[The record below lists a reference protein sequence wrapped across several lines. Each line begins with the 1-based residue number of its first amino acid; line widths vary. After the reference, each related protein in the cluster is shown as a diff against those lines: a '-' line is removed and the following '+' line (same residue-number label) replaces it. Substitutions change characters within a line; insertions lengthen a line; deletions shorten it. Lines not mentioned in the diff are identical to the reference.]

1 VSRAFRLAGLLRLRG
16 LAEEQ
21 AAARLAG
28 ATRTRDD
35 ATARRTATEAALGAA
50 RFPEGPDGTDGLGM
64 QAVVASRMALSALL
78 VDQRARV
85 VVTQDAVDAAD
96 ADWSAARTRTRTL
109 EKLQE
114 KHEAVVQVEEQRAE
128 QVVLDEIAGRRG
140 ATGPT
145 LPGEPAPV
153 AGEAR

>member
-1 VSRAFRLAGLLRLRG
+1 VSRAFRLAGLLRLRA

-28 ATRTRDD
+28 ATRTRD
-35 ATARRTATEAALGAA
+35 AAAARRAATESALGAT
-50 RFPEGPDGTDGLGM
+50 RFVEGPEGTDGLGM

-114 KHEAVVQVEEQRAE
+114 KHRAAAQVEEQRAE
-128 QVVLDEIAGRRG
+128 QVVLDEIAGRRRAG
-140 ATGPT
+140 APAA
-145 LPGEPAPV
+145 PGAPAPDV
-153 AGEAR
+153 EEA

>member
-1 VSRAFRLAGLLRLRG
+1 MSRAFRLAGLLRLRA

-35 ATARRTATEAALGAA
+35 AAARRAATEAALGGA
-50 RFPEGPDGTDGLGM
+50 RFPESADGLGM

-96 ADWSAARTRTRTL
+96 AEWSAARTRTRTL

-114 KHEAVVQVEEQRAE
+114 KHEAAAQVEEQRAE
-128 QVVLDEIAGRRG
+128 QVVLDEIAGRRAG
-140 ATGPT
+140 GGPA
-145 LPGEPAPV
+145 LPGEPATV
-153 AGEAR
+153 AEEGR